1 MNVAIII
8 MTLVLFIT
16 LFSPFGVYY
25 GIKLA
30 RKKDY
35 KSHRR
40 IQNIIFIV
48 CVVGVLA
55 LEGLIN
61 SSGGSGSIASE
72 SAYYNT
78 KFFKY
83 TLFSHIIV
91 AILSYLIWFV
101 LIVISNISYRKSLP
115 GKLSKFHKKT
125 GIIIFGGLV
134 YTAVTALIVYIM
146 SLNLV

>member
-1 MNVAIII
+1 MNITVTI
-8 MTLVLFIT
+8 MTLVLIIT

-30 RKKDY
+30 KKKDY
-35 KSHRR
+35 QSHRK
-40 IQNIIFIV
+40 IQNIIFII

-61 SSGGSGSIASE
+61 SAGGSGSIASE
-72 SAYYNT
+72 SVYYDT

-91 AILSYLIWFV
+91 AMLSYLIWFI
-101 LIVISNISYRKSLP
+101 LIVISNIGYRKNLP

-125 GIIIFGGLV
+125 GILIFGGLV
-134 YTAVTALIVYIM
+134 YTAVTALIVYVM
-146 SLNLV
+146 SLNLI